1 MQLNECRALLTG
13 ASGGIGQVL
22 VEQLCA
28 GGATLLLVGRDSVA
42 LEALA
47 RRYPGQIKLVCADLG
62 QRNDRHRVRDAA
74 RHFGGLNCVIHAA
87 GVNSF
92 SLLEQQDEDAIARL
106 IEVNVTA
113 TLQLTHLL
121 LPLLRRQPKA
131 LLVNLGSTF
140 GSIGYPGFSVYCASK
155 FALRG
160 FSEAMRREL
169 ADSRIKVLYIA
180 PRATRTAM
188 NNDQVVAMNN
198 ELKVNMD
205 APYSVAAQI
214 VQAIVRERE
223 ELYLGW
229 PEKLFVRLNSL
240 LPRLVD
246 QALRKQL
253 PVIKR
258 FARRH
263 ADTDTPVAPAINPCN
278 GDTP

>member
-1 MQLNECRALLTG
+1 MQLRDARILLTG

-28 GGATLLLVGRDSVA
+28 GGAWLLLVGRDSLA

-47 RRYPGQIKLVCADLG
+47 RRYPGQVSLVCADLT
-62 QRNDRHRVRDAA
+62 QRGGRQTVLDAA
-74 RHFGGLNCVIHAA
+74 RRFGDLNGVINAAGLNQF
-87 GVNSF
+87 N
-92 SLLEQQDEDAIARL
+92 LLEQQDEDAIARL
-106 IEVNVTA
+106 IGVNVTA

-121 LPLLRRQPKA
+121 LPLLRQQPQA

-140 GSIGYPGFSVYCASK
+140 GSIGYPGFTVYCASK

-160 FSEAMRREL
+160 FSEALRREL
-169 ADSRIKVLYIA
+169 ADSQVKVLYIA

-188 NNDQVVAMNN
+188 NSTDVVAMNDA
-198 ELKVNMD
+198 LKVEMD
-205 APYSVAAQI
+205 DPQEVARHI
-214 VQAIVRERE
+214 VRAIVAERE

-258 FARRH
+258 FARS
-263 ADTDTPVAPAINPCN
+263 APRPPAAGEQP
-278 GDTP
+278 